1 MKHEGV
7 YESMILEDGCRLC
20 CCIPNSP
27 LIDVP
32 GKKQEIMQQE
42 KHGCVEFLAAQTTQQ
57 IRYFDGLQYQIV
69 SERSREK

>member
-1 MKHEGV
+1 MQIMLLYTKQPTHR
-7 YESMILEDGCRLC
+7 C
-20 CCIPNSP
+20 PW
-27 LIDVP
+27 

-42 KHGCVEFLAAQTTQQ
+42 KHGCVEFLAVQTTQQ

>member
-1 MKHEGV
+1 MDADYAAV
-7 YESMILEDGCRLC
+7 YQTAHSSMSL
-20 CCIPNSP
+20 
-27 LIDVP
+27 

-42 KHGCVEFLAAQTTQQ
+42 KHGCVEFLAVQTTQQ